1 MISGVI
7 LVIIMYIMV
16 LNTVNVY
23 RINRFKMI
31 CIQKIKTNDIVI
43 KLIQKLYS
51 VQNASLNKYNFEYI
65 ICNQTES
72 NIILLNYYIMLF
84 LPNYR
89 VIKNNITD
97 ISLNNYYSLNNLYNS
112 EQKINNCIIYKFH
125 LQK

>member
-1 MISGVI
+1 
-7 LVIIMYIMV
+7 MV

-23 RINRFKMI
+23 RINRFKMK
-31 CIQKIKTNDIVI
+31 CIQKIKTNDKVI

-84 LPNYR
+84 LPNYK
-89 VIKNNITD
+89 VIKNNIND
-97 ISLNNYYSLNNLYNS
+97 SSLNNYYSLNNLYNS

>member
-1 MISGVI
+1 
-7 LVIIMYIMV
+7 MV

-31 CIQKIKTNDIVI
+31 CIHKIKTNDIVI

-72 NIILLNYYIMLF
+72 NIILLNHYIMLF
-84 LPNYR
+84 LPNYK
-89 VIKNNITD
+89 VIRNNIND
-97 ISLNNYYSLNNLYNS
+97 ISLNNYYSLNNLYNT
-112 EQKINNCIIYKFH
+112 EKNINNCIIYKFH